1 MAQTTSIIMHI
12 VHVHSI
18 VWHSTN
24 WASCFPWYYW
34 KCILATVNVSNS
46 SKLNSVIHLQFWAY
60 GSWNSLI
67 PISMSPTANLWVQN
81 TIFHDKSAIPLHPG
95 TRWNKNFASWRQNYV
110 QKMQDVQVKN
120 HCRYWSKIMRTGQ
133 MDAILI
139 LEHIV
144 MQLII
149 SS

>member
-1 MAQTTSIIMHI
+1 M
-12 VHVHSI
+12 
-18 VWHSTN
+18 
-24 WASCFPWYYW
+24 
-34 KCILATVNVSNS
+34 
-46 SKLNSVIHLQFWAY
+46 
-60 GSWNSLI
+60 
-67 PISMSPTANLWVQN
+67 
-81 TIFHDKSAIPLHPG
+81 
-95 TRWNKNFASWRQNYV
+95 